1 VTIGPTSVR
10 EALARLHS
18 IVEEAPDDRYLRA
31 RVRVRMGLLMALAG
45 HQREA
50 VEAESEAEALLLD
63 LGVAFPLGSFGL
75 IAGNLELVLG
85 RLDRAEQRLLAAAQI
100 FERARERSVRSTA
113 LAALADVLARQGR
126 LDEAESTAQLAIE
139 TGSSDDFATL
149 AWAQGAI
156 AMVLARREQ
165 PGAVEAARRAVTLV
179 EQTDILW
186 MQGEAWEI
194 LAAALLAHGHQ
205 ADATAACNQALA
217 RYHRKGAT
225 ALVARVRGLLA
236 ATPSHE

>member
-1 VTIGPTSVR
+1 
-10 EALARLHS
+10 
-18 IVEEAPDDRYLRA
+18 
-31 RVRVRMGLLMALAG
+31 MGLLMALAG

-63 LGVAFPLGSFGL
+63 LGVAFPLGAFGL
-75 IAGNLELVLG
+75 LAGNLELVLG
-85 RLDRAEQRLLAAAQI
+85 RLDLAEQRLRAAEQI
-100 FERARERSVRSTA
+100 FESVGERSVRSTA
-113 LAALADVLARQGR
+113 LAALADVLARLGR

-139 TGSSDDFATL
+139 IGSSDDFATL

-156 AMVLARREQ
+156 AMVLARRRK
-165 PGAVEAARRAVTLV
+165 PGAVEAARSAVTLV

-186 MQGEAWEI
+186 MQGVAWEI
-194 LAAALLAHGHQ
+194 LAAAQLAHERQ
-205 ADATAACNQALA
+205 ADAVAAYNHALA

-236 ATPSHE
+236 AIPTQS